1 MCFLLEG
8 AYLFLFHHADE
19 SKVCLKQKGSS
30 SLGIAD
36 IDSKHKDPLMC
47 SLYAPDIYS
56 NLHAMEVSMTGAF
69 LLLLQKLLMHC

>member
-1 MCFLLEG
+1 MICFSWKGLI
-8 AYLFLFHHADE
+8 LFLFHRADE
-19 SKVCLKQKGSS
+19 TKVCQKQEGSD

-56 NLHAMEVSMTGAF
+56 NLHAMEVCMLSCHYF
-69 LLLLQKLLMHC
+69 END